1 MKTISQFGGVLL
13 ALFLCLF
20 LLPVPAGA
28 EESGTIG
35 DSNVS
40 WSLNGEGTL
49 TISGT
54 GAMPAANSAS
64 DWPWYKLSLEGDIDA
79 VIIEDGVTSIGNYA
93 FYNCTNLKEVTFA
106 GGSQL

>member
-28 EESGTIG
+28 EDEGDKIG
-35 DSNVS
+35 DSGVY
-40 WSLNGEGTL
+40 WSLDDNGTL

-54 GAMPAANSAS
+54 GNMP
-64 DWPWYKLSLEGDIDA
+64 DYDRIH
-79 VIIEDGVTSIGNYA
+79 
-93 FYNCTNLKEVTFA
+93 
-106 GGSQL
+106 